1 MFRLYFIVSVL
12 ASSDSYVLFF
22 FFSFTIYTRHMRI
35 AELFVRQLN
44 NVEEPAGRD
53 IVGIL
58 SRSHDP
64 VTQSSS
70 R

>member
-12 ASSDSYVLFF
+12 ASGDSYVLFF
-22 FFSFTIYTRHMRI
+22 FSSTIYTRHMRI

-53 IVGIL
+53 VVGIL

>member
-1 MFRLYFIVSVL
+1 M
-12 ASSDSYVLFF
+12 
-22 FFSFTIYTRHMRI
+22 RHMRI

-53 IVGIL
+53 VVGIL

>member
-12 ASSDSYVLFF
+12 ASGDSYVLFF
-22 FFSFTIYTRHMRI
+22 STIYTRHMRI

-53 IVGIL
+53 VVGIL